1 MKREFLTDEQ
11 VEIEIDRLKHSD
23 YVKLAQ
29 QETRIKN
36 KRRQYMYQLRVM
48 EKRGKE
54 LSEQG
59 ITSDNMEA
67 ELFGDDFDE

>member
-11 VEIEIDRLKHSD
+11 VEMEIDRLKHSD

-36 KRRQYMYQLRVM
+36 KRRQHMYQLRVL

-54 LSEQG
+54 LAEQG
-59 ITSDNMEA
+59 ITPDNMEA
-67 ELFGDDFDE
+67 ELFGDEFDE